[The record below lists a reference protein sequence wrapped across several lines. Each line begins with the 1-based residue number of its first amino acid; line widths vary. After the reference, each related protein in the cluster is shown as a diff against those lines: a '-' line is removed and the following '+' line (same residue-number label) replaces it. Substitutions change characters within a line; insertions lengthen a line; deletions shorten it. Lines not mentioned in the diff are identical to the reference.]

1 MIESSQGRVYH
12 LARIHH
18 HACGTTLKVDAD
30 SVEYMTRWMPRK
42 RQEQPESSS
51 SSCSMMCLF
60 TVSSCLSR
68 GPSTAS
74 REKTTSTSSREITG
88 LPPSAMLRWARRRTF
103 FLEISRAAALSKG
116 DGFAQSFALEVQ
128 RMAVPLDQPLVAIV
142 IRERNLEDHISRPE
156 RAASAPSNGI
166 PSHCW

>member
-1 MIESSQGRVYH
+1 M
-12 LARIHH
+12 
-18 HACGTTLKVDAD
+18 
-30 SVEYMTRWMPRK
+30 
-42 RQEQPESSS
+42 
-51 SSCSMMCLF
+51 
-60 TVSSCLSR
+60 
-68 GPSTAS
+68 
-74 REKTTSTSSREITG
+74 
-88 LPPSAMLRWARRRTF
+88 SAY
-103 FLEISRAAALSKG
+103 LSKG

>member
-74 REKTTSTSSREITG
+74 REKTTPTSSREITG
-88 LPPSAMLRWARRRTF
+88 LPPSAMLRWRDGARS
-103 FLEISRAAALSKG
+103 FLRLAALPPFQRATASPKASPWKFSAWPYRSISRSW
-116 DGFAQSFALEVQ
+116 QSSSG
-128 RMAVPLDQPLVAIV
+128 RG
-142 IRERNLEDHISRPE
+142 ISRTTSTRPE